1 MEQSTKEALMTA
13 GVGIQLSQTN
23 EIAKSVK
30 GLSRAMERQEN
41 LLYQVSGQQA
51 ELVDLAKK
59 QALMM
64 ELELQRK
71 QVERA
76 V

>member
-51 ELVDLAKK
+51 ELVDIAKK
-59 QALMM
+59 QPL
-64 ELELQRK
+64 K
-71 QVERA
+71 QHARPAFVVILA
-76 V
+76 PS